1 MVVGVAAVAG
11 RGLPVPAVSGVVPGR
26 SAVRAGVVAWVLLT
40 GCVVVLAP
48 LSWWDLTVGSTPVAG
63 RAVIGDGPGGGPAIR
78 EVLVTS
84 SPLFAWRW
92 LWTLADGA
100 CVVSGRGRFGSSQFG
115 KAGRLVGWSVG
126 GSLEVGERERVDGFT
141 GSVSV
146 SLVAPPTV
154 FAGAGV
160 PARVAVELAADAV
173 RGAVLVDEPPVASRL
188 TRRAGGAGGE
198 GHRVMMRCWVRT
210 APLVVVQRDT
220 SSGARTLVL

>member
-1 MVVGVAAVAG
+1 M
-11 RGLPVPAVSGVVPGR
+11 PAVSGVVPGR

-63 RAVIGDGPGGGPAIR
+63 RAVIGDGPGDGPAIR

-126 GSLEVGERERVDGFT
+126 GSL
-141 GSVSV
+141 
-146 SLVAPPTV
+146 
-154 FAGAGV
+154 
-160 PARVAVELAADAV
+160 
-173 RGAVLVDEPPVASRL
+173 
-188 TRRAGGAGGE
+188 
-198 GHRVMMRCWVRT
+198 
-210 APLVVVQRDT
+210 
-220 SSGARTLVL
+220 

>member
-1 MVVGVAAVAG
+1 M
-11 RGLPVPAVSGVVPGR
+11 PAVSGVVPGR

-100 CVVSGRGRFGSSQFG
+100 RVVRGRGRFGSSDPSVV
-115 KAGRLVGWSVG
+115 KATIVAQAVVAALSADGVSAAALTG
-126 GSLEVGERERVDGFT
+126 GS
-141 GSVSV
+141 
-146 SLVAPPTV
+146 
-154 FAGAGV
+154 
-160 PARVAVELAADAV
+160 
-173 RGAVLVDEPPVASRL
+173 
-188 TRRAGGAGGE
+188 
-198 GHRVMMRCWVRT
+198 
-210 APLVVVQRDT
+210 
-220 SSGARTLVL
+220 